1 MEINRGLDTNLT
13 YQDCD
18 SMPSLTFLKR
28 TFRKVYDLRPLDTFS
43 VHNRIKVATV
53 LLCHTLVDR
62 FHCTYLSVI
71 LLRGLLCLTIAN
83 YEF

>member
-1 MEINRGLDTNLT
+1 MILGINGRLDTNLT
-13 YQDCD
+13 YEDCD
-18 SMPSLTFLKR
+18 FMPSLTFLKR

-53 LLCHTLVDR
+53 LLCHTLDP

-71 LLRGLLCLTIAN
+71 LFRSEVA
-83 YEF
+83 